1 MVIPLVTPEPDSQE
15 SLDDLLACVLAT
27 GHALES
33 SSRVGETLRV
43 RTGGAGSGESLGW
56 SGDVLESTVAG
67 VRALFDRT
75 MIVGDV
81 YRIERHSGD
90 RDECRLV
97 RCTACRL
104 RDGERFEAELRYF
117 GIG

>member
-1 MVIPLVTPEPDSQE
+1 MVIPLVTPESDSQE

-33 SSRVGETLRV
+33 SSRIGETLRV
-43 RTGGAGSGESLGW
+43 RTGGGGSGDSIGW
-56 SGDVLESTVAG
+56 SGEVLEAIPSG

-81 YRIERHSGD
+81 YRIERHSSD

-104 RDGERFEAELRYF
+104 REGERFEAELRYF